1 MIIKI
6 TDENCLHHYID
17 SNHISSVS
25 QYKNQTNRL
34 SVCVIMD
41 SGQYIY
47 MCQDYDIKSLLS
59 LLSYSGSSKLHNWTD
74 NSPREQIND

>member
-1 MIIKI
+1 
-6 TDENCLHHYID
+6 
-17 SNHISSVS
+17 
-25 QYKNQTNRL
+25 
-34 SVCVIMD
+34 MD